1 MTNGAMDFETA
12 LRRRRHLR
20 EEVVCSEPWV
30 EAIVRPGEGT
40 DSWRY
45 LPDVFPPGGAATAMR
60 LCPICERLAP
70 PSTQPEPC
78 CCDCRIE
85 QEERVFGK
93 WLLRRERRDLLAE
106 LGGLWW
112 RSAVPYADL
121 PVAVVHHR
129 RKNRA
134 PTNRFGGAALSTDAA
149 PMAEAE
155 EGCPYDTREL
165 DDGRDE
171 GDRGNGPAEFSIAL
185 EIARRRLDPPK
196 KEAARASGCQLVL
209 LPESKTKLMA
219 EISYYRKNKRV
230 IPSAKRYSRH
240 SPYLEAPEDW
250 DTPTRLS
257 PGVDLEA
264 TVTDTEDAIIWG

>member
-1 MTNGAMDFETA
+1 MTTRVMDFETA

-30 EAIVRPGEGT
+30 EAMVQPADGM
-40 DSWRY
+40 DHWRY
-45 LPDVFPPGGAATAMR
+45 LADVFPPGGPATAMR
-60 LCPICERLAP
+60 LCPTCERLAP
-70 PSTQPEPC
+70 PSVQPEPC

-106 LGGLWW
+106 LGRLWW

-121 PVAVVHHR
+121 PVAVVHR
-129 RKNRA
+129 RKKNRA
-134 PTNRFGGAALSTDAA
+134 PTNRFGGAALSTDVA
-149 PMAEAE
+149 PLTEAE

-165 DDGRDE
+165 DGEGE
-171 GDRGNGPAEFSIAL
+171 GDRGGEPGESSIAL

-209 LPESKTKLMA
+209 LPESKTMLMA
-219 EISYYRKNKRV
+219 EITYYRKHKRV
-230 IPSAKRYSRH
+230 MPSARRYSRH

-257 PGVDLEA
+257 PGVDPEA
-264 TVTDTEDAIIWG
+264 TMTDAEDAIIWG